1 MGLFIGASILTIL
14 ELFDYIYEVTF
25 SFSLVFYSDRK
36 QPHFSIMLSV
46 SLIIVISW
54 KIRIKQLCVLQ
65 ITVEEAGTPQMS
77 TFSLTSLCLKS
88 TASLTFVVC
97 ICVLSQVIK
106 YKLCRCSEKKH
117 KHSNNNDQGAVLS
130 LDDVKCHVSNFH

>member
-65 ITVEEAGTPQMS
+65 ITVEEAGTPQNVHL
-77 TFSLTSLCLKS
+77 FSYQP
-88 TASLTFVVC
+88 
-97 ICVLSQVIK
+97 LSQIDSFTD
-106 YKLCRCSEKKH
+106 LCSVHLCFVTGDKV
-117 KHSNNNDQGAVLS
+117 QALS
-130 LDDVKCHVSNFH
+130 MLREETQAQQQ